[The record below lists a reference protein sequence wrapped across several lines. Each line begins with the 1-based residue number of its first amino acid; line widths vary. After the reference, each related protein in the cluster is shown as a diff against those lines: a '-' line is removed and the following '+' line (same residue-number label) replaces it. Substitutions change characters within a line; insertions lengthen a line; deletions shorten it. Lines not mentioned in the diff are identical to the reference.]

1 MRLDYYFKRNSINIT
16 GWCKKAGVSRPMI
29 YKIMSGWVPDFRIAT
44 LIHIASDGHV
54 TYDDLSPDP
63 ETYSIYLSEKK

>member
-1 MRLDYYFKRNSINIT
+1 MRLDYYFKRNSINVT
-16 GWCKKAGVSRPMI
+16 EWARKSGVSRPMI
-29 YKIMSGWVPDFRIAT
+29 YKILSGAIPDFRIAT

-63 ETYSIYLSEKK
+63 EEYKRYFVEKK